1 MSQKQ
6 ALEYLQQYKEAH
18 VPELADELDKH
29 QKSVYQNLKAL
40 FKVGWVEQ
48 EKDSIPHTYKITERG
63 MQAEPSSLEKMVV

>member
-40 FKVGWVEQ
+40 FKVGWVDRETD
-48 EKDSIPHTYKITERG
+48 KIPHTYHITQKG
-63 MQAEPSSLEKMVV
+63 MTADPSSLEKMVV